1 MLCSRYRYN
10 SSTILV
16 PLALCKTTETE
27 QTVFSNKAEYKY
39 LYLCDIILVILIP
52 HIGGLG
58 HLNSKR
64 LFCKIFPHVI
74 CVNTT
79 NN

>member
-27 QTVFSNKAEYKY
+27 QTVFSNKAECKY
-39 LYLCDIILVILIP
+39 LYLCDILVILIP
-52 HIGGLG
+52 HISLG